1 MANLPA
7 RFGLSRY
14 EADEHYKIAI
24 SFYQKHNLEQ
34 ALLHIGHALSL
45 LPHNAEYLAAQG
57 FFFLEDG
64 VVDKAEEAFDMAL
77 RRNAYEMLANYGKG
91 VLAYRHKDWQKALM
105 YFLNAWAAVPERPE
119 TLYYLALASH
129 HSGDNRKA
137 LDWMR
142 QAAAAYATIEAPEA
156 KKPARDATRWVTE
169 LERIVARS

>member
-34 ALLHIGHALSL
+34 ALLHLGHALAL
-45 LPHNAEYLAAQG
+45 LPYNSEYLAAQG

-64 VVDKAEEAFDMAL
+64 IADKAEAAFDQAL
-77 RRNAYEMLANYGKG
+77 KMNAYELLANYGKG
-91 VLAYRHKDWQKALM
+91 VLAYREKDWQKATM
-105 YFLNAWAAVPERPE
+105 YFLNAWAAAPERAE

-137 LDWMR
+137 L
-142 QAAAAYATIEAPEA
+142 EA
-156 KKPARDATRWVTE
+156 KKPTRDAARWVTE
-169 LERIVARS
+169 LERIVAKS